1 MERARP
7 PAPRASSIQVPPTT
21 RSRPPDFFRAGA
33 RRPPEPRAGARLR
46 EADDPERLRDD
57 DAPPGR
63 RVDVLRAGMRQTVS
77 PAQRPSRQAE
87 GRVPYRRG
95 VSALPYGSWPTPITS
110 DLVVRAAARPAEIA
124 VDGADVWWTE
134 VRPGEG
140 GRSAVVKRSP
150 DGTRTD
156 VLPAPWNART
166 RVHEYGGGAW
176 AVADGTLWFT
186 NFADQ
191 RLYRL
196 DRGAAEPVAVT
207 PEPEVP
213 AGVRHADLRVDGDG
227 VLAVR
232 ETHTASGAAAEVVN
246 EIVRVA
252 ADGSTEVL
260 VSGPDFVSDPRRE
273 PGGPALAFLRWNH
286 PDMPWDAAQLVVRD
300 GGGREHAIAGG
311 PGESV
316 VQPVWGEDAAL
327 WWLSDR
333 TDVWSLYRRRPHG
346 DAELV
351 LDVGTDI
358 AGPSWVFGQ
367 SRYALLPA
375 GRVAVAFPRDGA
387 DRLGILGP
395 GGELRELDL
404 GYTAF
409 GRLSVQDGAIVC
421 VAGSPTSEPV
431 VVRVAEDGST
441 EVLRPA
447 RDLGL
452 DPSWFSVPEHVS
464 FPTPDAGTGITEA
477 HALVYPPTN
486 PQVRAP
492 QGERPPLLVVVH
504 GGPTAS
510 AAPLLNLEV
519 QYWTSRGFCVAD
531 VDYRGS
537 TGYGR
542 RYREALKGRW
552 GVVDLDDVVACA
564 DHLAAAGRVDPERMG
579 IRGGS
584 AGGYTTLAA
593 LTLRPGVF
601 SAGASHFGV
610 ADLAALAADT
620 HKFESRYLDGLVAPY
635 PEGAAVYAER
645 SPLTHIDA
653 LDTPLA
659 VFQGADDRVVPPAQA
674 ESIVAALRSKG
685 VPHAYLLF
693 PGEQHGFR
701 RAENIRAALDGEL
714 SFYAQVW
721 GFELPPGE
729 GIEPIEITR

>member
-1 MERARP
+1 MP
-7 PAPRASSIQVPPTT
+7 
-21 RSRPPDFFRAGA
+21 
-33 RRPPEPRAGARLR
+33 
-46 EADDPERLRDD
+46 
-57 DAPPGR
+57 
-63 RVDVLRAGMRQTVS
+63 
-77 PAQRPSRQAE
+77 
-87 GRVPYRRG
+87 
-95 VSALPYGSWPTPITS
+95 ALPYGSWPTPITS
-110 DLVVRAAARPAEIA
+110 ELVVRSAARPAEIV
-124 VDGADVWWTE
+124 VDGTDVWWSE
-134 VRPGEG
+134 SRPGEG
-140 GRSAVVKRSP
+140 GRTAVVRCGA
-150 DGTRTD
+150 DGERID

-166 RVHEYGGGAW
+166 RVHEYGGAAW
-176 AVADGTLWFT
+176 TVADGVLWFT

-196 DRGAAEPVAVT
+196 DPGATEPVAVT
-207 PEPEVP
+207 PEPTVP

-232 ETHTASGAAAEVVN
+232 ETHDASGAAAEVVN

-260 VSGPDFVSDPRRE
+260 ASGPDFVSDPRRE
-273 PGGPALAFLRWNH
+273 IEGPALAFLRWDH
-286 PDMPWDAAQLVVRD
+286 PHMPWDAAQLVVRD
-300 GGGREHAIAGG
+300 GEGREHVIAGG

-346 DAELV
+346 EAELV
-351 LDVGTDI
+351 LDVGADI
-358 AGPSWVFGQ
+358 AGPAWVFGQ
-367 SRYALLPA
+367 SRYALLPG
-375 GRVAVAFPRDGA
+375 GRVAVAFAREGA
-387 DRLGILGP
+387 DRLGILEP

-404 GYTAF
+404 GYTAY
-409 GRLSVQDGAIVC
+409 GRITAQGDAIVC
-421 VAGSPTSEPV
+421 MAGSPTSEPV
-431 VVRVAEDGST
+431 VLRVTTDGRA

-452 DPSWFSVPEHVS
+452 DPAWFSVPEHLS
-464 FPTPDAGTGITEA
+464 FPTTDAGSGIAEA
-477 HALVYPPTN
+477 HALVYAPAN
-486 PQVRAP
+486 PQVTGP
-492 QGERPPLLVVVH
+492 EGERPPLLVIVH
-504 GGPTAS
+504 GGPTSSAS
-510 AAPLLNLEV
+510 SVLHLEI

-542 RYREALKGRW
+542 RYRDALQGRW

-564 DHLAAAGRVDPERMG
+564 QYLADAGRVDPARMA

-610 ADLAALAADT
+610 GDLAALAEHT
-620 HKFESRYLDGLVAPY
+620 HKFEARYLDGLVAPY

-645 SPLTHIDA
+645 SPLAHIEA
-653 LDTPLA
+653 LATPLA
-659 VFQGADDRVVPPAQA
+659 VFQGEEDRIVPPAQA
-674 ESIVAALRSKG
+674 ESIVAALRAKG

-701 RAENIRAALDGEL
+701 KAENIRAALDGEL
-714 SFYAQVW
+714 SFYSQIW
-721 GFELPPGE
+721 GFDLPAEE
-729 GIEPIEITR
+729 GIEPIEVVRPKATG

>member
-1 MERARP
+1 ME
-7 PAPRASSIQVPPTT
+7 
-21 RSRPPDFFRAGA
+21 
-33 RRPPEPRAGARLR
+33 
-46 EADDPERLRDD
+46 
-57 DAPPGR
+57 
-63 RVDVLRAGMRQTVS
+63 
-77 PAQRPSRQAE
+77 
-87 GRVPYRRG
+87 
-95 VSALPYGSWPTPITS
+95 LPYGSWPTPITS
-110 DLVVRAAARPAEIA
+110 ELVVRAAARRAGGA
-124 VDGADVWWTE
+124 VDGDSVWWGE
-134 VRPGEG
+134 SRPGEG
-140 GRSAVVKRSP
+140 GRTAIVR
-150 DGTRTD
+150 DGAD

-176 AVADGTLWFT
+176 AVAGGVLWFT

-191 RLYRL
+191 RLYRV
-196 DRGAAEPVAVT
+196 DPGAAEPVAVT
-207 PEPEVP
+207 PEPAVP
-213 AGVRHADLRVDGDG
+213 AGVRYADLRVDGDG

-232 ETHTASGAAAEVVN
+232 ETHPASGAPSEVVN

-273 PGGPALAFLRWNH
+273 PGGPALAYLRWNH

-300 GGGREHAIAGG
+300 GGGGEHVIAGG
-311 PGESV
+311 DGESV
-316 VQPVWGEDAAL
+316 VQPVWGEDASL

-346 DAELV
+346 EAELV
-351 LDVGTDI
+351 LDVGSDI
-358 AGPSWVFGQ
+358 AGPQWIFGQ
-367 SRYALLPA
+367 NRYALLDD
-375 GRVAVAFPRDGA
+375 GRVALAFPRGGA
-387 DRLGILGP
+387 DRLGVLEP

-404 GYTAF
+404 PYAAF
-409 GRLSVQDGAIVC
+409 GSLAARGNAVVC
-421 VAGSPTSEPV
+421 VAGGRANEPV
-431 VVRVAEDGST
+431 VLRVAVDTGAT
-441 EVLRPA
+441 EVLRPP

-452 DPSWFSVPEHVS
+452 APAWFPRPEHVT
-464 FPTPDAGTGITEA
+464 FPTEDAGTGIAEA

-486 PQVRAP
+486 PETIAP
-492 QGERPPLLVVVH
+492 SGARPPLLVVVH
-504 GGPTAS
+504 GGPTA
-510 AAPLLNLEV
+510 AASSVLDLGV

-542 RYREALKGRW
+542 RYREALRGRW
-552 GVVDLDDVVACA
+552 GEVDLDDVVACA
-564 DHLAAAGRVDPERMG
+564 RYLADAGRVDPARMA

-584 AGGYTTLAA
+584 AGGYTPRAA
-593 LTLRPGVF
+593 LTRRPGVF

-620 HKFESRYLDGLVAPY
+620 HKFESRYLDRLVAPY
-635 PEGAAVYAER
+635 PEGADVYAER

-659 VFQGADDRVVPPAQA
+659 VFQGEEDRVVPPAQA
-674 ESIVAALRSKG
+674 EAIVAALRDKG

-701 RAENIRAALDGEL
+701 RAENIRASLDGEL

-721 GFELPPGE
+721 GFELPAE
-729 GIEPIEITR
+729 EAIATVQVVR